1 MTARLGDQVT
11 VIRGGGRNRYPV
23 EAVVEL
29 FAIVVFQGGPASAAV
44 VRVTES
50 AGLYREGNLFV
61 ARASELEP
69 ARVTS

>member
-11 VIRGGGRNRYPV
+11 VIRGGGRTRYPV

-29 FAIVVFQGGPASAAV
+29 FATVVFQDGPASAALL
-44 VRVTES
+44 RVTED

-61 ARASELEP
+61 ARVSEFEP
-69 ARVTS
+69 ARVMS